1 MDRANAVDQVAINAA
16 RENKVR
22 MEAAI
27 IINRV
32 VREGHVGK
40 ATSE

>member
-1 MDRANAVDQVAINAA
+1 MDRVAINAT
-16 RENKVR
+16 RENKVG
-22 MEAAI
+22 MEVAI

-32 VREGHVGK
+32 VREGHMGK